1 MSAPGTAAPTLG
13 PFADK
18 ATARARVWEAM
29 AAHGVHRFPFPI
41 KGRIPNFRGAEAA
54 ARRLIKHPWFQRAR
68 VIKVNPDAPQRPLRE
83 AALAAGKVLLV
94 PTPRLRDGFR
104 EFVGQALPPGEH
116 RRAASLSHMEKYG
129 RLIAL
134 DALPR
139 IDLMVVG
146 SVCVDLN
153 GRRAGKGEG
162 YADLEYAALRELG
175 RIDETIPV
183 VTTVHDL
190 QVTRGLPASEHDLT
204 LDLIVTPTAVHPVPH
219 RPFRPTGIL
228 WERLSPE
235 RVAEMPFLAELARR
249 RTEDGA

>member
-1 MSAPGTAAPTLG
+1 MSKAGPAAPTLG
-13 PFADK
+13 PFTDK
-18 ATARARVWEAM
+18 ATARACVWDALV
-29 AAHGVHRFPFPI
+29 AHGVHRFPFPI
-41 KGRIPNFRGAEAA
+41 HGRIPNFRGAEAA
-54 ARRLIKHPWFQRAR
+54 ARRLIEHPWFQRAR
-68 VIKVNPDAPQRPLRE
+68 VVKVNPDAPQRPLRE
-83 AALAAGKVLLV
+83 AVLAAGKVLLV

-104 EFVGQALPPGEH
+104 TFDGEALLPSER
-116 RRAASLSHMEKYG
+116 RRAASLAHMERYG
-129 RLIAL
+129 RTLPL

-146 SVCVDLN
+146 SVCVDLD

-175 RIDETIPV
+175 RVDETTPV

-219 RPFRPTGIL
+219 RPPRPAGIL

-235 RVAEMPFLAELARR
+235 RIAQMPFLAELARR
-249 RTEDGA
+249 RAGGGA